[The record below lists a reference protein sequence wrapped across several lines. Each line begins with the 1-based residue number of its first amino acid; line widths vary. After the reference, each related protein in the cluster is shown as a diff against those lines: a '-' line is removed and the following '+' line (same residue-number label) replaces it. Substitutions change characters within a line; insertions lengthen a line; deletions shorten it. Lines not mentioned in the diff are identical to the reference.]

1 VTPILRWVGGKTRL
15 LSVIHEI
22 IGKRRIRNYFESFAG
37 GAAVFF
43 DLHQRVERIAY
54 LNDANIDLI
63 ETYSAIKERERMVA
77 VQLGLLA
84 GEDYYTI
91 RDQFNLTRE
100 TTKPAKRAS
109 QFLAL
114 NHLCFNGLWRVNKSG
129 HMNVPI
135 GKLGNNQPR
144 TLDNFPYE
152 ALSLGSA
159 ALSRATL
166 SATPFEILATAPHTH
181 LNRECGE
188 GDVVFFDPPY
198 LDLFKDYT
206 AEGFGLRQHT
216 ILAAQAKHCAR
227 KGALVIVCG
236 SDTDASLDIYGKP
249 RERVSLKRTV
259 GASKRG
265 EVQECLWVY

>member
-1 VTPILRWVGGKTRL
+1 VGGKTRL
-15 LSVIHEI
+15 LPVISEI
-22 IGKRRIRNYFESFAG
+22 IGKRRIRNYFESFTG

-43 DLHQRVERIAY
+43 DLHERVEGISY
-54 LNDANIDLI
+54 LNDANVALI
-63 ETYSAIKERERMVA
+63 EAYSAIKERPRSVIA
-77 VQLGLLA
+77 QLEQLRD
-84 GEDYYTI
+84 ENYYTI

-100 TTKPAKRAS
+100 TTKPAKRAA

-114 NHLCFNGLWRVNKSG
+114 NHMCFNGLWRVNKAG
-129 HMNVPI
+129 HLNTPL
-135 GKLGNNQPR
+135 GKTGNNLPR
-144 TLDNFPYE
+144 TLASFPT
-152 ALSLGSA
+152 AQLLLGSA
-159 ALSRATL
+159 AFARATL

-198 LDLFKDYT
+198 LDLFEDYT
-206 AEGFGLRQHT
+206 LEGFGLRQHT

-236 SDTDASLDIYGKP
+236 SDTDASLEVYGKP
-249 RERVSLKRTV
+249 RETVSLKRTV